1 MKHLFSLCLFL
12 LGTGVFAQKVTVV
25 DEETNTPIP
34 YATVVIR
41 NGEYGF
47 VANDSGV
54 IELFNMLPSDVLEF
68 RSIGYNAHK
77 IKYNTIQNGD
87 TIALTSSTLELD
99 EVVVRP
105 IDAAAYVRLAL
116 RSVGNNYYPD
126 SFATRHYYREYL
138 KENEQFINHS
148 EAILEA
154 KQTGYLSG
162 KDSFEL
168 CILAGHKLEADDLS
182 FMLKE
187 RNKEVEKELKAAQK
201 SGQEIS
207 AEELKMPL
215 EIGNPPFLL
224 SIDPLRNVDQKF
236 VINDDNVDFLD
247 SNNQLSYDFW
257 YGKPVEFGDQSLVVI
272 HFDQKKNV
280 HKPMLAGTLWI
291 EQTTNAFVKIEFGI
305 SEYGQK
311 HMIPGY
317 MKAALW
323 VYGLMFDIK
332 NTLVEFNYQPFKGK
346 WALGGVRLKA
356 DVFLEKR
363 RLFSEN
369 EKADFTYD
377 CEMLTSSLLPF
388 PFSFTA
394 EQKYDH
400 HELISN
406 QLPITPKNEWE
417 RLKRES
423 RSYK

>member
-1 MKHLFSLCLFL
+1 MKYLVSLFFVFVSLSLI
-12 LGTGVFAQKVTVV
+12 AQKITIV
-25 DEETNTPIP
+25 DEETDSPIP
-34 YATVVIR
+34 YAAVVIR
-41 NGEYGF
+41 NGDYGF
-47 VANDSGV
+47 VANDSGS
-54 IELFNMLPSDVLEF
+54 IELFNMIQSDILEI
-68 RSIGYNAHK
+68 RSIGYITKNINYNA
-77 IKYNTIQNGD
+77 IKQGD
-87 TIALTSSTLELD
+87 IITLKSSSLELD
-99 EVVVRP
+99 EVVIRP
-105 IDAAAYVRLAL
+105 ISAAEYIRLAL

-138 KENEQFINHS
+138 KENDRYINYL
-148 EAILEA
+148 EAVLEA

-168 CILAGHKLEADDLS
+168 RILAGHKLNAEDLS

-187 RNKEVEKELKAAQK
+187 RNKEVEKELKAAKK
-201 SGQEIS
+201 SGEEIS
-207 AEELKMPL
+207 PEELKLPL

-247 SNNQLSYDFW
+247 TTNHKSYDFW
-257 YGKPVEFGDQSLVVI
+257 YGKPVEFGNQSLVVI
-272 HFDQKKNV
+272 HFDQKKKV
-280 HKPMLAGTLWI
+280 HKPMLAGTVWI

-305 SEYGQK
+305 SEYGQN
-311 HMIPGY
+311 HIIPGY

-332 NTLVEFNYQPFKGK
+332 NTLVEFNYHPFKGK

-377 CEMLTSSLLPF
+377 CEMLTSELHSY
-388 PFSFTA
+388 PFSFTSD
-394 EQKYDH
+394 QQYNYN
-400 HELISN
+400 ELISN
-406 QLPITPKNEWE
+406 QLPNTPKEDWE
-417 RLKRES
+417 KLKRMS